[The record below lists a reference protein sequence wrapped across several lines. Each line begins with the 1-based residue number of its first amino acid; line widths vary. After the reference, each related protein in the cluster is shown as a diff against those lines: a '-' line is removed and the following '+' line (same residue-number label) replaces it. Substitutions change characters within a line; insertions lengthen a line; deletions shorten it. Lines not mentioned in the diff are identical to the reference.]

1 MTAKN
6 HPAAVSRRSF
16 LKRAATGGALLAG
29 AGALPAG
36 TLPVGATLPA
46 TAAGSDTGP
55 AAQPKATEEPAAAVL
70 RACGSEFGALRQTN

>member
-16 LKRAATGGALLAG
+16 LKSAATGGALLAG
-29 AGALPAG
+29 AGTLPAG
-36 TLPVGATLPA
+36 TLPAA
-46 TAAGSDTGP
+46 AAGGETAP
-55 AAQPKATEEPAAAVL
+55 AARPKAAAEPAAAVL

>member
-16 LKRAATGGALLAG
+16 LKNAATGGALLAG

-36 TLPVGATLPA
+36 TLPAGATLPA

-55 AAQPKATEEPAAAVL
+55 AARPKAAEEPAAAVL